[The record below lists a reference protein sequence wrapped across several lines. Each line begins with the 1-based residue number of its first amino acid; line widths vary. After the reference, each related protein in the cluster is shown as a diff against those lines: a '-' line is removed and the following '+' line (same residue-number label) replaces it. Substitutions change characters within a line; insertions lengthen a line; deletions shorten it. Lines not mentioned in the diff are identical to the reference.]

1 MPAPTLITDLSTTAA
16 SNSPAGSETPSVLDD
31 VQRAHAAFIA
41 QLRDNKVSWGGTAG
55 GTANAFTLTPSPAS
69 TSYVTGQAYQFIAVG
84 TNTGAAT
91 VNVSALG
98 AKAVQY
104 EGAALT
110 GSEILSGKMY
120 SIRYDGTQFQLERT
134 SMLRDRKGADIA
146 SAATVDLGTATGN
159 SVDVTHSTGTTAIT
173 SLGGASLQAGTP
185 IETRFVITG
194 GTLTLTHHATNLYL
208 AGGANITLANGDVIR
223 WRKMHSSNAEW
234 KMVGGVKADG
244 TAWVVAAAS
253 GKIVQVVEGTPYTTY
268 SSTATAMPAD
278 DSIPQNTEGAEWIT
292 ASITSTSAT
301 NRLRIEATMGMVSG
315 SGAID
320 LVAGLFQ
327 DSTANA
333 LTANV
338 ISSTGNFYV
347 YPLSLSHEMAAG
359 TTSSTTF
366 KLRAGPASGTMYVNG
381 KSSTRMLGG
390 VSAVRLRITEI
401 KV

>member
-1 MPAPTLITDLSTTAA
+1 MSDYTKTTDFLSKDTLLSGDPNKTVLGAEIDTEFDNIATAIATKSDSAGTLAQFAATTSAQLAGVLSDETGSGAAVFANTPTLVTPVLGTPTSGTLTNCTGLPAA
-16 SNSPAGSETPSVLDD
+16 G
-31 VQRAHAAFIA
+31 
-41 QLRDNKVSWGGTAG
+41 VSGTAVVAT
-55 GTANAFTLTPSPAS
+55 GTVPM
-69 TSYVTGQAYQFIAVG
+69 TGLFK
-84 TNTGAAT
+84 T
-91 VNVSALG
+91 V
-98 AKAVQY
+98 
-104 EGAALT
+104 
-110 GSEILSGKMY
+110 
-120 SIRYDGTQFQLERT
+120 
-134 SMLRDRKGADIA
+134 KGADIA

-173 SLGGASLQAGTP
+173 SLGGASLQAGTE
-185 IETRFVITG
+185 IETRFVISG
-194 GTLTLTHHATNLYL
+194 GTLSLTHHATNLYL
-208 AGGANITLANGDVIR
+208 AGGVNITLANGDVIR

-292 ASITSTSAT
+292 ASITPTSAT

>member
-1 MPAPTLITDLSTTAA
+1 MAQIILDEGAAAATPATGKTTVYVKTDGKVYAKDDAGTEYDLTATGGVSDGDKGDVTVSGSGATWTVDNDAITYAKMQNVSATDKLLGRST
-16 SNSPAGSETPSVLDD
+16 AGSGDVEEIACTAFARSILDD
-31 VQRAHAAFIA
+31 ADEATF
-41 QLRDNKVSWGGTAG
+41 K
-55 GTANAFTLTPSPAS
+55 
-69 TSYVTGQAYQFIAVG
+69 
-84 TNTGAAT
+84 AT
-91 VNVSALG
+91 VNLEIGTDVQAYAASASQAEMEAGTEAALRAMSPLRVAQAIAALG
-98 AKAVQY
+98 
-104 EGAALT
+104 
-110 GSEILSGKMY
+110 SG
-120 SIRYDGTQFQLERT
+120 
-134 SMLRDRKGADIA
+134 
-146 SAATVDLGTATGN
+146 
-159 SVDVTHSTGTTAIT
+159 
-173 SLGGASLQAGTP
+173 
-185 IETRFVITG
+185 
-194 GTLTLTHHATNLYL
+194 
-208 AGGANITLANGDVIR
+208 
-223 WRKMHSSNAEW
+223 
-234 KMVGGVKADG
+234 
-244 TAWVVAAAS
+244 S

-268 SSTATAMPAD
+268 SSTVTAMPAD

-292 ASITSTSAT
+292 ASITPTSAT

-333 LTANV
+333 LTANA